1 VLFFELKKNIIIYF
15 VFESDG
21 KPMVQ
26 LVVVAN
32 IVYPYLFSFSAF
44 IFLNHNRG
52 LSRCFGNGTFGIIL
66 NAF

>member
-1 VLFFELKKNIIIYF
+1 

-44 IFLNHNRG
+44 IFLNYFDCPAQT
-52 LSRCFGNGTFGIIL
+52 SRSQLKLIVINHYLLTSSVPPS
-66 NAF
+66 AW